1 MKLSQK
7 LQQPR
12 YRWVGLAFLCIALL
26 AVSMNNTILNVSM
39 PVIAVALDA
48 STSDLQ
54 WIENS
59 YILVFSALLLSMG
72 MLGDRYGRKRF
83 LMGGIVAFGIFSVMA
98 ALAHGTEMVIVARA
112 LQGAGGAIV
121 MPSTLSLISAMFRDP
136 NDRAKAIAIWSA
148 MFGVGVGI
156 GPIVGGALLGMPW
169 FNWQGVF
176 LINLPLGLIFIIG
189 GAFFI
194 PESRHPSSSRLD
206 LPGVIFSFS
215 GLFALVYAII
225 AAGEH
230 GWGAPDV
237 LACFGAAV
245 IFVGIFVWWEGR
257 NPNAM
262 LPLALFRNPSFTLVS
277 ISMMIIVFGLSGMFF
292 FLPLFL
298 QGIQGYT
305 PLETGLMLF
314 PQAIIS
320 ILVSW
325 NSHHIIRWI
334 GMRGTMISGLSLMTA
349 GMTLMALTIQIN
361 TAYSLILIGLI
372 LTISGIDSSM
382 PAGTVSIMSSVPE
395 EKAGIGSAMNEMAI
409 NIGSALGIALLGA
422 ILNRFYLKGVAP
434 LAELVSPDAME
445 SITSSIF
452 SAHQALA
459 GLDDGAALRAV
470 VDNAFVDG
478 LRAVMVICAILFGLL
493 ALLVRIYLPKKVQLA
508 ELNTVGEVRLA
519 EV

>member
-1 MKLSQK
+1 MNLSQK

-54 WIENS
+54 WIEDS

-83 LMGGIVAFGIFSVMA
+83 LMGGMVAFGIFSVLA
-98 ALAHGTEMVIVARA
+98 ALAQGTEMVIVARA
-112 LQGAGGAIV
+112 LQGGGGAIV

-156 GPIVGGALLGMPW
+156 GPMVGGALLELPW

-176 LINLPLGLIFIIG
+176 LINLPLGLIFLVG
-189 GAFFI
+189 GALFI

-206 LPGVIFSFS
+206 LPGVVLSFA

-230 GWGAPDV
+230 GWGAPNV
-237 LACFGAAV
+237 LAWFGAAV
-245 IFVGIFVWWEGR
+245 IFIVLFVWWENR
-257 NPNAM
+257 APDAM

-277 ISMMIIVFGLSGMFF
+277 ITMMIIVFGLSGLFF

-305 PLETGLMLF
+305 PLETGLLLM
-314 PQAIIS
+314 PQAVIS
-320 ILVSW
+320 VLVSW

-334 GMRGTMISGLSLMTA
+334 GMRGTMVSGLALITA
-349 GMTLMALTIQIN
+349 GMALMALTFQTN
-361 TAYSLILIGLI
+361 TPYSLILIGLI

-409 NIGSALGIALLGA
+409 NIGGALGIAVLGA
-422 ILNRFYLKGVAP
+422 ILNRIYLKGVAP
-434 LAELVSPDAME
+434 LAELVSPEVME
-445 SITSSIF
+445 SIASSIF
-452 SAHQALA
+452 SAHKALV
-459 GLDDGAALRAV
+459 GLDGGAALIQV

-478 LRAVMVICAILFGLL
+478 LRAVLVVCAVLFGIL
-493 ALLVRIYLPKKVQLA
+493 AVLVRIYLPKKVQQA
-508 ELNTVGEVRLA
+508 
-519 EV
+519 